1 MADFSNSAESA
12 RLSRRALQTR
22 ALTAAR
28 QDQLPPRPR
37 PGPGTSA
44 EDSWVEQPAS
54 RVRWTFAGRLGWLVA
69 LITGGV
75 LILAALW
82 AFSGMP
88 KAQPLPQEP
97 PQHNPISADEQ
108 IPSPVEPAAE
118 VLEVP
123 APVLVH
129 VAGEVTNPGLVE
141 LPPGSRVSDAVNAA
155 GGLTAAADLS
165 RINLAAWVLDGERL
179 YVLSLTE
186 EAIPQ
191 LAAPGPEGAISDGG
205 TAQPG
210 GSASGT
216 LVNLNTAD
224 SAQLQTLSGIGPAL
238 AQRIIEHRE
247 QFGPFT
253 SLSDLDA
260 VSGIGPAMLS
270 KLESKVTW

>member
-1 MADFSNSAESA
+1 MADFTNSADSA

-28 QDQLPPRPR
+28 QEQLPPRPR
-37 PGPGTSA
+37 SHLGTS
-44 EDSWVEQPAS
+44 EGDSWIEQPLS
-54 RVRWTFAGRLGWLVA
+54 RVRWTFEGRVGWLVA
-69 LITGGV
+69 IITGGV

-82 AFSGMP
+82 AFTGMP

-97 PQHNPISADEQ
+97 PQHHPFAEDEQ
-108 IPSPVEPAAE
+108 APSPAQIVAEP
-118 VLEVP
+118 LEVP

-129 VAGEVTNPGLVE
+129 VAGEVAKPGVVE
-141 LPPGSRVSDAVNAA
+141 LPLGSRVSDAVNAA
-155 GGLTAAADLS
+155 GGVTAAADLS
-165 RINLAAWVLDGERL
+165 RINLAAWIVDGERI
-179 YVLSLTE
+179 YVLSHGE
-186 EAIPQ
+186 EEIPQ
-191 LAAPGPEGAISDGG
+191 LVSPGSEETVSDGTQG
-205 TAQPG
+205 EPG
-210 GSASGT
+210 GNADST

-224 SAQLQTLSGIGPAL
+224 STKLQTLSGIGPAM

-260 VSGIGPAMLS
+260 VSGIGPAMLR